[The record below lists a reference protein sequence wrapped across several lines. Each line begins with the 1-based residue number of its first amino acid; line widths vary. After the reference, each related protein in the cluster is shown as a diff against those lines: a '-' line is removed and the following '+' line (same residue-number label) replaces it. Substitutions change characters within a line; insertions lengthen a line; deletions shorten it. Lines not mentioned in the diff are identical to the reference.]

1 MTDHVSLDEY
11 LHNVGVYI
19 ADRIGTDQQAL
30 ITAVQQ
36 IWDGIYQS
44 GVTTATD
51 APPRPVSPQDYLQG
65 IQEGYEKGH
74 QDGREEAANGL
85 R

>member
-19 ADRIGTDQQAL
+19 ADRIGADQQAL

-36 IWDGIYQS
+36 IWDGIYQA
-44 GVTTATD
+44 GVTTSPE
-51 APPRPVSPQDYLQG
+51 APPRPVSAKDYLQG

-74 QDGREEAANGL
+74 QDGREEAING
-85 R
+85 

>member
-1 MTDHVSLDEY
+1 MTDHASLSEY
-11 LHNVGVYI
+11 LHNVGIYI
-19 ADRIGTDQQAL
+19 ADRIGPDQQPL
-30 ITAVQQ
+30 IAAVQQ

-44 GVTTATD
+44 GVTAAKD
-51 APPRPVSPQDYLQG
+51 APPRPVSPQDYIQG

-74 QDGREEAANGL
+74 QDGREEAANVI

>member
-1 MTDHVSLDEY
+1 MTGHASFDEY

>member
-1 MTDHVSLDEY
+1 MTDHVSLNEY
-11 LHNVGVYI
+11 LHNVGTYV

-44 GVTTATD
+44 GATTATD
-51 APPRPVSPQDYLQG
+51 SPPRPVSPQDYIQG
-65 IQEGYEKGH
+65 IQEGYEKGK
-74 QDGREEAANGL
+74 QDGREEAVNGI